1 MEKIDVLVKVADNA
15 NIDLIMSEL
24 KEYVN
29 DIDLDFVRKSVK
41 AIGMVAVKVERCAKW
56 AVEILTELVK
66 QEGADTAL

>member
-29 DIDLDFVRKSVK
+29 DIDLDFVWKSVW
-41 AIGMVAVKVERCAKW
+41 AIGMVAMKVERCAKR
-56 AVEILTELVK
+56 AVEILQELVK
-66 QEGADTAL
+66 